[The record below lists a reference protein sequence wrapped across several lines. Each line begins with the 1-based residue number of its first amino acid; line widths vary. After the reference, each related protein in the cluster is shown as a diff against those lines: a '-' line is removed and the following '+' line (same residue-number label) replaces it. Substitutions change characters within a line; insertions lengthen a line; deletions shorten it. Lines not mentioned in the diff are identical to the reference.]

1 MNKAKKL
8 FGFSSLLALLALY
21 VVPAPAYCWN
31 DFGHMA
37 VAGIAYKQLKPQVRQ
52 RADRLVQL
60 NPSYSV
66 WLAALGSTVPEQDK
80 NMMLFMLAATW
91 PDAIKGDSSYQ
102 SDGLDSGYRPDGITS
117 SINAGYSDKLLHK
130 YWHFVDLPL
139 SPDKTKLLP
148 VPSPNAETEIAVCRS
163 TLASTSSDELK
174 SYDLNWLLHLVGDL
188 HQPLHCVNR
197 ITKELPDG
205 DSGGNAVKIY
215 DSDPPTL
222 LHSFWDEI
230 LSSERNPAS
239 VIPFIAALPAAS
251 ARQAGNLKVEKWV
264 KESFALCKSKVYVAP
279 VGISSRVEKLT
290 PEYKQSA
297 LRVAKQRVALAGAR
311 LANILNAELQ

>member
-1 MNKAKKL
+1 M
-8 FGFSSLLALLALY
+8 
-21 VVPAPAYCWN
+21 VPAPAFGWN

-52 RADRLVQL
+52 RADQLVKL

-66 WLAALGSTVPEQDK
+66 WLAALSQKMDEQDK

-91 PDAIKGDSSYQ
+91 PDAIKGDSSYK

-163 TLASTSSDELK
+163 TLASTGPDELK

-215 DSDPPTL
+215 DTDPPTL

-239 VIPFIAALPAAS
+239 VVAFITTLPAAS
-251 ARQAGNLKVEKWV
+251 PRQAGNLKVDKWV

-279 VGISSRVEKLT
+279 VGISTRVERLT
-290 PEYKQSA
+290 PAYKRSA

-311 LANILNAELQ
+311 LANILNSELK